1 MAEGEE
7 SDDSQ
12 KTEDPSSKKLE
23 ESRRK
28 GQVAIS
34 REVNSWLM
42 LLAGTLVVATLGP
55 SVMSDMTLHL
65 RGYIEHADDLP
76 AVPGGFGVVLGSSLL
91 KIMGLLLLPLLFL
104 MAAAVLGPF
113 LQVGPIFA
121 PQIVTPD
128 LSKISPVAGFGRLF
142 SVRSL
147 MEFVKGVLKIG
158 LIGAIGAILIA
169 PYFEGIEHTVG
180 LPPPLILSETM
191 SLFVRMMTGI
201 LVAFLLIAVADLVY
215 QRLSFSRR
223 MRMSRQEVKE
233 EYRQTEGDPQI
244 KSRLRALRS
253 ERARQRMM
261 QAVPQADVVITN
273 PTHFAI
279 ALVYK
284 PEEMEAPKCV
294 AKGMDAIALKIREIA
309 GQNNVEIVENPPLA
323 RTLYDAVDIDE
334 TIPKELYK
342 AVAEVISYVFQK
354 KGKLKPRPA

>member
-1 MAEGEE
+1 M
-7 SDDSQ
+7 
-12 KTEDPSSKKLE
+12 
-23 ESRRK
+23 
-28 GQVAIS
+28 
-34 REVNSWLM
+34 
-42 LLAGTLVVATLGP
+42 GP
-55 SVMSDMTLHL
+55 SVMSDLTVHL
-65 RGYIEHADDLP
+65 RGYIEHADDMP
-76 AVPGGFGVVLGSSLL
+76 SVPGGFALVLGSSLL
-91 KIMGLLLLPLLFL
+91 KIMGMLLLPLLFL
-104 MAAAVLGPF
+104 MAAALLGPF

-128 LSKISPVAGFGRLF
+128 LSKISPVAGFSRLF
-142 SVRSL
+142 SMRSL
-147 MEFVKGVLKIG
+147 MELLKGVLKMG

-169 PYFEGIEHTVG
+169 PYFEGIEHMVG
-180 LPPPLILSETM
+180 LPPALILSETQ

-201 LVAFLLIAVADLVY
+201 LVAFLMIAVADLVY
-215 QRLSFSRR
+215 QRLSFSKR

-253 ERARQRMM
+253 ERARKRMM

-279 ALVYK
+279 ALIYK
-284 PEEMEAPKCV
+284 PEEMEAPRCV
-294 AKGMDAIALKIREIA
+294 AKGMDAIALRIREIA
-309 GQNNVEIVENPPLA
+309 GEHGVEIVENPPLA

-334 TIPKELYK
+334 TIPRELYK